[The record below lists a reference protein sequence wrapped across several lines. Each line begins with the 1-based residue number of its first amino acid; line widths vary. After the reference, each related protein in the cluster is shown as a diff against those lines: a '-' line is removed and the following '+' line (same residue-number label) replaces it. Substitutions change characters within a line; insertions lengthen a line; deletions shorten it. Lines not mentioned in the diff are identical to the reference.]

1 MIATSSAQPGEQA
14 VCDAVSERRKGC
26 GMSKTHRARA
36 DLEQVLAQ
44 GEAVRAI
51 ERAQVK
57 GGTAKRMGKD
67 LAISAAASAVGSAAG
82 MMAMRVSA
90 AAPTW
95 VVVTDQRIML
105 FEYVQRGHRL
115 GGMLFEV
122 PRNEVTVTSKPGVFA
137 GVELVDPTSGD
148 PVMRLNFGVFKQSAA
163 AVVTAAA

>member
-1 MIATSSAQPGEQA
+1 MGK
-14 VCDAVSERRKGC
+14 R
-26 GMSKTHRARA
+26 RARCRSRRRPGRHVPPHFGRHA
-36 DLEQVLAQ
+36 
-44 GEAVRAI
+44 
-51 ERAQVK
+51 
-57 GGTAKRMGKD
+57 GG
-67 LAISAAASAVGSAAG
+67 V
-82 MMAMRVSA
+82 A

-148 PVMRLNFGVFKQSAA
+148 PVVRLNFGVFKQNAA